1 MKYQIGDLVQ
11 IIMDKVDNKH
21 KQYNGFY
28 KIKEIKR
35 TFDGVYLYKLKGIP
49 NWGTED
55 MISPVNIDK
64 EIIKSIRT

>member
-35 TFDGVYLYKLKGIP
+35 TFDGAYLYKLKGIP

-55 MISPVNIDK
+55 MILPVNIDK